1 MNKMQ
6 FRFALGAYIVGIF
19 ILSAI
24 PGTSLPNQLFPQ
36 WDKLVHFVEYFI
48 LGFLVVKNVETVK
61 PSMFIVLILA
71 GIGIAGLDETW
82 QSFQPGRDSSFLDM
96 LADGI
101 GYICGSF
108 LAVNQLKQY
117 KMVQDN
123 G

>member
-1 MNKMQ
+1 MSKKQ
-6 FRFALGAYIVGIF
+6 LRWALAAYIAGIF
-19 ILSAI
+19 ILSAL
-24 PGTSLPNQLFPQ
+24 PGNTLPNHLFPQ

-48 LGFLVVKNVETVK
+48 LGYLVVQNVKTVN
-61 PSMFIVLILA
+61 PSMFVLLIIA
-71 GIGIAGLDETW
+71 GIGISGLDETW

-117 KMVQDN
+117 KMEQEN